1 MNSAPYGADSCG
13 WRRSLRTRVAT
24 LWWLK
29 ALGNT
34 VFLVVFF
41 QLYLWLQKNP
51 LFAVTQIPATAL
63 DDWIGFQPW
72 TITLY
77 LSLWVYT
84 ALPVALQPD
93 KPRLLRYTGAISVL
107 CLIALLVFLVWPTSV
122 SDAVGVRPASNGLF
136 AMLYAV
142 DSTGNACPSL
152 HVAASVMSCM
162 WLQAILTQVRA
173 PAWLNAVNV
182 AWCLGIVF
190 STLATKQHLL
200 LDVLAGVALGIGIAW
215 ASLRRARPV

>member
-1 MNSAPYGADSCG
+1 MNSAPYGADSRG
-13 WRRSLRTRVAT
+13 WLRSLHTRVAT

-93 KPRLLRYTGAISVL
+93 KPRLMRYAGTISVL
-107 CLIALLVFLVWPTSV
+107 CLVALLVFLVWPTSV

-162 WLQAILTQVRA
+162 WLQALGNTVLLVVFFQLYLWLQKKTLFAVTQIPA
-173 PAWLNAVNV
+173 PA
-182 AWCLGIVF
+182 
-190 STLATKQHLL
+190 
-200 LDVLAGVALGIGIAW
+200 LDDGVCF
-215 ASLRRARPV
+215 

>member
-173 PAWLNAVNV
+173 PACLNAVNV

-200 LDVLAGVALGIGIAW
+200 LDVLAGVALGIGIGW
-215 ASLRRARPV
+215 ASLRRAKPV